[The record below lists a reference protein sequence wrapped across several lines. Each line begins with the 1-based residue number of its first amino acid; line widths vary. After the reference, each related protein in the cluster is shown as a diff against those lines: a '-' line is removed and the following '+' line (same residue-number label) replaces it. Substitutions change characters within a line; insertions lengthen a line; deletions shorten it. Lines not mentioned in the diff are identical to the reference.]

1 MGGGTTVITVN
12 GGYLPAGRDGFFFL
26 FGLDPALERGP
37 GRRRAMQ
44 NHPQAAPVERL
55 YPLLRGLP
63 QVSSLNLVIL
73 MPDGDRLLPTR
84 VAGLAIPLADA
95 PGWLLDLPSRCAA
108 EGVRPGT
115 SLLTWSA
122 ASKLLL
128 ELLGRG
134 RVLPG
139 LTVEAGCL
147 TAQWQLAHP
156 DPADSERIARLAE
169 AMPDLCRA
177 MVPPDRNPKSFRPPA
192 PGALL
197 DRFLRAGASA
207 LAERFLEGMDRPFSE
222 LGPQSAVRHWLLALG
237 GQASQDLPAG
247 LVGATEL
254 FAAVDSWIAPATGV
268 RGLQSLRSGLRLK
281 LPGEQEGSGWEVELL
296 LQTTVEPRVTIPAE
310 AVWEAIGQELVVGH
324 HKYQNAEQRLLADL
338 PAMARLYPP
347 LERLRGAAAPARLGV
362 NTQEVLALLEEATP
376 PLQEAGFTVLLPT
389 GLLRSASLKAKMH
402 LKPMTGASE
411 SKFGLDSIVNV
422 DWDLALGGL
431 SIDWD
436 ELERMARE
444 KALLVQSQ
452 GHWVQVD
459 QRAIQT
465 ALKNLEPYRKEIK
478 LGTAMR
484 LATQSATREESEPPA
499 PRPDSPKPEG
509 PVQVEAS
516 SEGWVLD
523 LLERLREPARIEPV
537 PAPEGL
543 KATLRPY
550 QERGFHWLTF
560 MRRFGMGAILADDM
574 GLGKT
579 VQVTALLLHEREQ
592 GWTDHPTLL
601 ICPVSLVGNWRRELA
616 RFAPG
621 LKVLIHHGS
630 GRSSNFAQRAMEH
643 DVVITTYTLLARDE
657 ATLASVPWAGLV
669 VDEAQNLKNPSAK
682 HAQAVRRLASG
693 YRIALT
699 GTPVENHL
707 GDLWAL
713 FHFINPGMLGSQ
725 EEFRKS
731 FALPIERFRDEEAAR
746 RLRELVQPFM
756 LRRLKTDPT
765 IINDLPEKQENPV
778 FVNLSMEQ
786 AALYEAVVEDTMNRT
801 LGLAGI
807 ARHGAVLAGL
817 TRLKQVCNHPSG
829 LLADGGPMEGRSGKL
844 DRLTEML
851 EEVLAEGDS
860 ALIFTQF
867 SQFGSRLQ
875 EYLARRFGCNVL
887 FLDGSVPRH
896 ERERMVQ
903 AFQEGEAPIFVLSL
917 KAGGVGLNLTRAS
930 HVFHFDRWWNPAVED
945 QATDRA
951 YRIGQ
956 TQKVMVHKL
965 VTAGTLEERI
975 DELLTDKR
983 QISGQVVGTGESWLG
998 ELSTEDLRRL
1008 IALDSPEGEG

>member
-1 MGGGTTVITVN
+1 M
-12 GGYLPAGRDGFFFL
+12 
-26 FGLDPALERGP
+26 
-37 GRRRAMQ
+37 
-44 NHPQAAPVERL
+44 ERL

-63 QVSSLNLVIL
+63 QVSSLSLVIL
-73 MPDGDRLLPTR
+73 LDDGDRLIPTK
-84 VAGLAIPLADA
+84 VAGLAIPLADGA
-95 PGWLLDLPSRCAA
+95 QWLLDLESRCQS
-108 EGVRPGT
+108 ESIRLGQ
-115 SLLTWSA
+115 SLRTWSVA
-122 ASKLLL
+122 ATLLL

-134 RVLPG
+134 RLLPG

-147 TAQWQLAHP
+147 TALWQLAHP
-156 DPADSERIARLAE
+156 DPDDEERLARLAA

-177 MVPPDRNPKSFRPPA
+177 MVPPERNAKTFRPA
-192 PGALL
+192 AARTLL
-197 DRFLRAGASA
+197 DRFLRAAGAA
-207 LAERFLEGMDRPFSE
+207 LAERFLADMDRPFSE

-237 GQASQDLPAG
+237 GQASRDLPAG
-247 LVGATEL
+247 LTGATEL
-254 FAAVDSWIAPATGV
+254 FTAADAWIAPATGV
-268 RGLQSLRSGLRLK
+268 RGLQSLRSGLRLN
-281 LPGEQEGSGWEVELL
+281 LPGETEGSGWEVELI
-296 LQTTVEPRVTIPAE
+296 LQTTVEPLVTIPAQ
-310 AVWEAIGQELVVGH
+310 AVWEAIGQELIVGH
-324 HKYQNAEQRLLADL
+324 HRYQNVEQRLLTDL
-338 PAMARLYPP
+338 PVMARLFPA
-347 LERLRGAAAPARLGV
+347 LERLRGDGAPARLGV

-376 PLQEAGFTVLLPT
+376 LLKEAGFVVLLPT
-389 GLLRSASLKAKMH
+389 GLLRSQSLKAKMH
-402 LKPMTGASE
+402 LKPMSGATE
-411 SKFGLDSIVNV
+411 SRFGLDSIVNV
-422 DWDLALGGL
+422 DWDLALGTHP
-431 SIDWD
+431 IDWD

-452 GHWVQVD
+452 GCWVQVD
-459 QRAIQT
+459 QRTIQT
-465 ALKNLEPYRKEIK
+465 ALKNLEPYRKQIT

-484 LATQSATREESEPPA
+484 LEAKASATKTDEA
-499 PRPDSPKPEG
+499 KPDVK
-509 PVQVEAS
+509 VEAS

-550 QERGFHWLTF
+550 QERGFHWLAF
-560 MRRFGMGAILADDM
+560 MRRFGLGAILADDM

-579 VQVTALLLHEREQ
+579 IQVTALLLHEREQ
-592 GWTDHPTLL
+592 GWTEAPTLL

-630 GRSSNFAQRAMEH
+630 GRTGNFAERAMAH
-643 DVVITTYTLLARDE
+643 DVVITTYTLVARDE
-657 ATLASVPWAGLV
+657 ATLKTVPWAGLV

-682 HAQAVRRLASG
+682 HAQAIRRLPPG

-725 EEFRKS
+725 EEFRKT
-731 FALPIERFRDEEAAR
+731 FALPIERFRDEEAAK
-746 RLRELVQPFM
+746 RLRDLVQPFM
-756 LRRLKTDPT
+756 LRRVKTDPT
-765 IINDLPEKQENPV
+765 IIDDLPEKQEMPV

-817 TRLKQVCNHPSG
+817 TRLKQICNHPSG
-829 LLADGGPMEGRSGKL
+829 MVADGGPMEGRSGKL

-867 SQFGSRLQ
+867 SQFGARLK
-875 EYLARRFGCNVL
+875 EYLARRFNVNVL
-887 FLDGSVPRH
+887 FLDGSVPRQ
-896 ERERMVQ
+896 EREQMVQ
-903 AFQEGEAPIFVLSL
+903 SFQAGEAPLFILSL
-917 KAGGVGLNLTRAS
+917 KAGGVGLTLTRAS

-951 YRIGQ
+951 FRIGQ
-956 TQKVMVHKL
+956 TRTVMVHKL

-975 DELLTDKR
+975 DELLAEKR

-998 ELSTEDLRRL
+998 DLSTDDLRRL
-1008 IALDSPEGEG
+1008 IALEDALEEEG